1 MRKSKSTL
9 GLVLSLLMVT
19 VLVLSA
25 CGNTENNKGNGTEN
39 GGAPSGAENTG
50 SADKPKELTEV
61 KQVLQWYAGPEFGGQ
76 YEADIKGY
84 YEEAGLKVETQQGG
98 ASVSYIQLVASGKAE
113 FGIAQGYEIL
123 QARENGIPLV
133 GVAAIFQKSPQ
144 SLLFHSD
151 MEFNDYSDLNGKT
164 VIIQPGVAYWEYIK
178 KKYNVQAKEVAYNG
192 TLNAFL
198 ADKNAVQQG
207 YATNE
212 PFYAKKEGFDVSYKL
227 NSDSGFNPYP
237 DVIFTTEKYIKEN
250 PDIVKAFVQASIKG
264 WESYNADPAA
274 AHDRMKEENRDL
286 DMDGAK
292 YGWEIQTP
300 LTTDGDAAKGGIGFM
315 TEARWAELYDAM
327 KFVDLLKKDQDV
339 TQAFTTEF
347 LPAQ

>member
-1 MRKSKSTL
+1 MRKSKSTF
-9 GLVLSLLMVT
+9 GLVLSLLMVM

-25 CGNTENNKGNGTEN
+25 CGNNENSKGNDKAANN
-39 GGAPSGAENTG
+39 GAASDNTAG
-50 SADKPKELTEV
+50 ADKPKELAEI

-178 KKYNVQAKEVAYNG
+178 KKYNIKAKEVAYNG

-212 PFYAKKEGFDVSYKL
+212 PFYAKKEGFDVNYKL

-237 DVIFTTEKYIKEN
+237 DVIFTTEKYIEEN
-250 PDIVKAFVQASIKG
+250 PEIVKAFVQASMKG
-264 WESYNADPAA
+264 WESYNADPTA
-274 AHDRMKEENRDL
+274 AHNKMKEENRDL

-300 LTTDGDAAKGGIGFM
+300 LTVDGDAATNGIGYM
-315 TEARWAELYDAM
+315 TEARWAELYEAM

-339 TQAFTTEF
+339 TKAFTTEF
-347 LPAQ
+347 LSAK